1 MLFILLHSLYSSIIN
16 IFVLLSTFFF
26 KENIF
31 IYIFLFKRNN
41 TRRLRRFNN
50 IVDLYVLFFLYL
62 FFRLT
67 LIISRN
73 KNNIFL
79 LPTNCLDYTRIA
91 VYLTWLTVH
100 CSMYCSILDMSDC
113 SL

>member
-16 IFVLLSTFFF
+16 IFVLLSTFFL
-26 KENIF
+26 KRKYL
-31 IYIFLFKRNN
+31 YIFLFKRNN

-50 IVDLYVLFFLYL
+50 IVDLIVLFFLYL

-91 VYLTWLTVH
+91 VYV
-100 CSMYCSILDMSDC
+100 LDMADC